1 MRGIIIALDMEEPP
15 VKNQNVFG
23 RWDSVFA
30 SMMIAIFP
38 AVVAYVFED
47 KNISKIVL
55 WGGVSVAVGGA
66 VFLLSFVFSKKLLSF
81 LVNLMGY
88 IFLGIYIWW
97 ASQLIGARLDEAAAD
112 PALEKL
118 EQKKQ

>member
-1 MRGIIIALDMEEPP
+1 MEEPP

>member
-1 MRGIIIALDMEEPP
+1 MEEPP

-30 SMMIAIFP
+30 SMMIAIVP

-47 KNISKIVL
+47 KNISKMVL

-97 ASQLIGARLDEAAAD
+97 ASQLIGARLEEAAAD

>member
-47 KNISKIVL
+47 KNISKMVL